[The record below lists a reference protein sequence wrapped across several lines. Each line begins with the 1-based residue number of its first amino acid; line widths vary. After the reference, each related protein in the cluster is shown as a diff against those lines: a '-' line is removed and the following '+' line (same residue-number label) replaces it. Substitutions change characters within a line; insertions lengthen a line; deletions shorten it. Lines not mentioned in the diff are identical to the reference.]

1 MMKKKINT
9 SISHKLFINLL
20 LVCAIFLT
28 FFGFWSF
35 CRTKAILRN
44 EIEKS
49 SQNLFKEKKK
59 SFEVIIGEIADL
71 ITDISSMEDIK
82 AVLIND
88 KNEMSEFDILSKQ
101 EKINYIL
108 SGFINFDGIESIHIY
123 SKNGQLYHAGDYLG
137 RQEYTNEEKQN
148 IYNEIIASGDQILW
162 NGIEGNKNSKSKCTN
177 MIMIAKILEKVDKST
192 LIKQPI
198 GLLIV
203 NYDIDAFCDHF
214 DSINEDDMEYMILD
228 KNNTIVYNQEK
239 SKIGSKPDKGLL
251 TNLKN
256 SSGSFTCNIEGVD
269 KYVIYNKSIM
279 NSWIMVALIPEKC
292 ISSKLNGFMVDS
304 IIQFV
309 GLIFI
314 LIIFTMVFSRKF
326 VKPII
331 KITKYFKETQNGNID
346 FKIDMDKISDD
357 EIGELYNWFNEF
369 VKNLEQK
376 RQAERELVM
385 AKEAAEAASIN
396 KSQFLANMSHEI
408 RTPLNGV
415 IGFLELLAR
424 TPMDREQ
431 ANYFSQVKDSTDS
444 LIYVINDILDFSK
457 MEAGKLLIENIS
469 FNLHRLVEEVVYLF
483 FPVANKKGVN
493 IYSYIADGVP
503 VVVLG
508 DPGRLRQVFYNLIS
522 NAVKFTEE
530 GEVSFYVSALK
541 ECEGKV
547 LVQFEIKDTGIGMSD
562 ETKEKLFQGFMQA
575 DASTTRKY
583 GGTGL
588 GLAITN
594 KIVELLQGDI
604 RVISEPNKGSTFII
618 NIEFEKRQIEENK
631 ETPINL
637 KNINLMIVEN
647 DERNL
652 FIFQKYLGDTGCI
665 VTQARDGFEA
675 LEKLNKMSLEELPQ
689 VILVD
694 YHMPKISGI
703 EFGRQVLKDYKYIK
717 LIMIAS
723 SAQKG
728 DTELVKNNGFLGYLS
743 KPIRRM
749 ELLGVISEVIA
760 SGSHEAKEK
769 VVTRYSILEQR
780 HSSKGAK
787 ILLVEDIMANQK
799 LEMIVL
805 KKLGYNVELSSD
817 GKQAVELC
825 DIKKFDLIL
834 MDCQMPIM
842 DGYEAT
848 EFIKK
853 NSILNK
859 NTPIIAMTAHALEG
873 DRDKCIAAGMVDYIS
888 KPLVMATLE
897 EILYKYLKTESNE

>member
-1 MMKKKINT
+1 MIKKKINT
-9 SISHKLFINLL
+9 SISRKLFLFLL
-20 LVCAIFLT
+20 LVCIISLT
-28 FFGFWSF
+28 FFGALSY

-49 SQNLFKEKKK
+49 SQNLLKEKEK
-59 SFEVIIGEIADL
+59 SFEIIIGEISDL
-71 ITDISSMEDIK
+71 ITNLSSMKDIK
-82 AVLIND
+82 TALIND
-88 KNEMSEFDILSKQ
+88 KNEITEFDKLSIK
-101 EKINYIL
+101 ENINYIL
-108 SGFINFDGIESIHIY
+108 SSFINLDGMVSIDIY
-123 SKNGQLYHAGDYLG
+123 SKNGERYHVGDYLET
-137 RQEYTNEEKQN
+137 QEYTNEEKQN
-148 IYNEIIASGDQILW
+148 IYNEVVASGYSILW
-162 NGIEGNKNSKSKCTN
+162 KGIEGNKNLKSKSKNVTV
-177 MIMIAKILEKVDKST
+177 IAKILEKVDKST

-203 NYDIDAFCDHF
+203 NYDIDAFCDNF
-214 DSINEDDMEYMILD
+214 NTMNEDYTEYMILD
-228 KNNTIVYNQEK
+228 RNNTIVYNQEK
-239 SKIGSKPDKGLL
+239 SKIGSKPDKTLI

-256 SSGSFTCNIEGVD
+256 SSGSFTSKIAGVD

-279 NSWIMVALIPEKC
+279 NSWTMVALIPEKS
-292 ISSKLNGFMVDS
+292 ISSRLNGFMQDW
-304 IIQFV
+304 IFLLF

-314 LIIFTMVFSRKF
+314 LIIFSLMFSKKF
-326 VKPII
+326 ISPII
-331 KITKYFKETQNGNID
+331 KITKYFKETQKGSID
-346 FKIDMDKISDD
+346 FKINMNRISND
-357 EIGELYNWFNEF
+357 EIGELYKWFNEF

-376 RQAERELVM
+376 RQAERELVE
-385 AKEAAEAASIN
+385 AKEAAEAASIQ
-396 KSQFLANMSHEI
+396 KSQFLASMSHEI
-408 RTPLNGV
+408 RTPLNGI

-431 ANYFSQVKDSTDS
+431 ASYLSQVKDSTDS

-483 FPVANKKGVN
+483 SPIANKKGIE
-493 IYSYIADGVP
+493 IYSYIAEGVP
-503 VVVLG
+503 TVVLG
-508 DPGRLRQVFYNLIS
+508 DPGRLRQVFTNLIS

-530 GEVSFYVSALK
+530 GEVSFNVSALK
-541 ECEGKV
+541 ECDGKV
-547 LVQFEIKDTGIGMSD
+547 LVQFEIRDTGIGMSD
-562 ETKEKLFQGFMQA
+562 ETKGKLFQGFMQA

-618 NIEFEKRQIEENK
+618 AIEFEKRQIEEI
-631 ETPINL
+631 EEMPINL
-637 KNINLMIVEN
+637 KNLNLMLVEN
-647 DERNL
+647 NETNT
-652 FIFQKYLGDTGCI
+652 FIFKKYLGDTGCR
-665 VTQARDGFEA
+665 VTQARDGIEA
-675 LEKLNKMSLEELPQ
+675 LEKLNQMSFEELPQ

-703 EFGRQVLKDYKYIK
+703 EFGRQVLKEHKDIK

-728 DTELVKNNGFLGYLS
+728 DSELVKNNGFLGYLS

-749 ELLGVISEVIA
+749 ELLSVISEVIA
-760 SGSHEAKEK
+760 RDSHETQGKL
-769 VVTRYSILEQR
+769 VTRYSILEQR

-787 ILLVEDIMANQK
+787 ILLVEDMMANQK

-805 KKLGYNVELSSD
+805 KKLGYKVELSSD

-825 DIKKFDLIL
+825 DMKKFDLIL
-834 MDCQMPIM
+834 MDCQMPVM

-848 EFIKK
+848 KFIKK

-859 NTPIIAMTAHALEG
+859 NTPIIAMTAHALDG